1 MVKQLIGVLVIGFSL
16 VATANQLPQRAI
28 PLIPVLI
35 EEQKMVYPN
44 HPNPS
49 YLAGQIEQETCIT
62 LKHSKCWN
70 PRAEL
75 KTDREYGFGLS
86 QITITKKFNNFEE
99 AKKWDK
105 SISDWQWDDRYNPV
119 YQIRALLAYMRN
131 LNDRINGV
139 SDSKER
145 YAMALSAYNGGL
157 GGLNKDRVLCKAT
170 ANCDQ
175 SKWFGNVEHTSLK
188 AKKPVHG
195 YKQSF
200 FHINREYVTNVM
212 FVRSEKYRKYMEM
225 MK

>member
-1 MVKQLIGVLVIGFSL
+1 MVKQLIASLLVGVSF
-16 VATANQLPQRAI
+16 VANANQLPPRSI

-35 EEQKMVYPN
+35 EEQKKVYPN
-44 HPNPS
+44 HPNPF
-49 YLAGQIEQETCIT
+49 YLAGQIEQETCIS

-75 KTDREYGFGLS
+75 KTSREYGFGLS
-86 QITITKKFNNFEE
+86 QITITNKFNNFEE

-131 LNDRINGV
+131 LNVRINGV
-139 SDSKER
+139 PNAHER
-145 YAMALSAYNGGL
+145 YAMTLSAYNGGL
-157 GGLNKDRVLCKAT
+157 GGLNKDRVLCKST
-170 ANCDQ
+170 PQCDQ

-200 FHINREYVTNVM
+200 FEINREYVTNVM
-212 FVRSEKYRKYMEM
+212 YIRSTKYKKYMESLQ
-225 MK
+225 